1 MTDLD
6 RLASDVSRLRLWWR
20 VKEAYVRHRRE
31 MQLPFDNW
39 LSNGHHAAT
48 VSFTVIDPK
57 WEMRMSVALQILVD
71 YNVDI
76 VEFIMRT

>member
-1 MTDLD
+1 M
-6 RLASDVSRLRLWWR
+6 
-20 VKEAYVRHRRE
+20 KEAYVRHRRE

-57 WEMRMSVALQILVD
+57 WEMRMSVALLALQISVD